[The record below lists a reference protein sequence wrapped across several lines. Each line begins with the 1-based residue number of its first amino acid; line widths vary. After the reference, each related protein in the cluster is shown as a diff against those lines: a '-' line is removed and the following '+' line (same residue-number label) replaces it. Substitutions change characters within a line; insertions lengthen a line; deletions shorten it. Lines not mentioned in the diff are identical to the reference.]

1 MRLAVLGWF
10 STTEVDR
17 FADSLVA
24 EMMKR
29 VPPNSLSEVRT
40 PAKRFARMTD
50 VLSDQVR
57 AFARTRRPNFYKRA
71 RLGNRVKWGLKDA
84 GYPEAFVD
92 AFTTELVTLVTVAA
106 KG

>member
-1 MRLAVLGWF
+1 MFGWF

-24 EMMKR
+24 DMMKR
-29 VPPNSLSEVRT
+29 VPPTSLSEART
-40 PAKRFARMTD
+40 SPKRFGRMTE

-57 AFARTRRPNFYKRA
+57 SFARAQRPNFYQRA
-71 RLGNRVKWGLKDA
+71 RLGNRVKWALKEA
-84 GYPEAFVD
+84 HYPEAFVD
-92 AFTTELVTLVTVAA
+92 AFTTELITLVSVAA